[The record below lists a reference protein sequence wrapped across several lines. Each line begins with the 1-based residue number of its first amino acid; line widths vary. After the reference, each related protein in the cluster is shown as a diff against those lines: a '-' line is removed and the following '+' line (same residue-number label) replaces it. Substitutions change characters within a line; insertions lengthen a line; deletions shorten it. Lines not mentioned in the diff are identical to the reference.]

1 MMEAINLNKKV
12 MDQNPLHLVWQRLR
26 GDKPGSLPA
35 PPEDEPRLEGW
46 KRIALHLDRDVRTV
60 RRWEKN
66 QGLPVRRLMHDK
78 QASIYAYRSELDAWV
93 ADRVAPSSP
102 AGSPAGYARK
112 PAYRWSLLLVPLL
125 VVALVLGW
133 KVLDKQQAA
142 AIEFGEWDWVLITEF
157 DNRTGEEVLN
167 GTVEY
172 ALQRELANSPYVKV
186 APPGRVNAALQR
198 MRLPPDTPI
207 DLATGQEISIRDGG
221 IRMLVAGRIDR
232 LGNTYVVSTE
242 LVNPADGVTL
252 ASFNTEASGHDEI
265 LPRVSD
271 LASDVRESLGE
282 SIASIE
288 KSDETLQNVTTPSL
302 EALQL
307 YSQVDAMMRSAER
320 NKAIPV
326 LEQSLRIDPDFAS
339 AHLLLV
345 YLYRDRDDMER
356 AREHLQRAVE
366 LAETTSERERLFILA
381 TYYRYLGE
389 TDREIETY
397 ELLTRLYPDHDWA
410 NGNLAHL
417 YTWQGRPRDAH
428 PFYIRKAMQNP
439 NNLHNQFRAGE
450 SSLIHGEREQAEIYF
465 ERLETMAEYPYLRAQ
480 LAFVPIHTA
489 WYDNDMETAFRLTEE
504 LVNNTPDIQMA
515 QDGMLFA
522 HARSMYMALGKLERL
537 REVASFR
544 PQIGW
549 LEAMADWGDGRP
561 ETLANYLQQGHVS
574 YWDAAFL
581 ALAGKPDEARAM
593 LADPAIR
600 RSLRPPYHEAEWL
613 SVVNGQIALAE
624 GRFQDTVNLLSD
636 DYILSISDKDAHQFA
651 MHTLAQAHVE
661 LGQMDQAISVLQRAR
676 ALGPMTVIVNGATW
690 FWQRNMNY
698 LRELLEAAGEQ
709 RKARE
714 VSEELDEKLM
724 LADAGHPFRSP

>member
-1 MMEAINLNKKV
+1 
-12 MDQNPLHLVWQRLR
+12 MDQNPLHHVWQRLR
-26 GDKPGSLPA
+26 GYEPGSLPA

-78 QASIYAYRSELDAWV
+78 QASVYAYRSELDAWV
-93 ADRVAPSSP
+93 ADRDAPSSP
-102 AGSPAGYARK
+102 AGSPSGDARE
-112 PAYRWSLLLVPLL
+112 PAYRWSLLLVPLA

-133 KVLDKQQAA
+133 NVLDKQQPA

-172 ALQRELANSPYVKV
+172 ALQRELANSRYVKV
-186 APPGRVNAALQR
+186 VPPDRVKAALQR

-242 LVNPADGVTL
+242 LVDPADGVKL
-252 ASFNTEASGHDEI
+252 ASFSTEAGSHDEI

-271 LASDVRESLGE
+271 LAGDVRETLGE

-307 YSQVDAMMRSAER
+307 YSQADAMMRSAER
-320 NKAIPV
+320 NKAVPV

-417 YTWQGRPRDAH
+417 YTWQGRLRDAH

-439 NNLHNQFRAGE
+439 NSLHNLFRAGE
-450 SSLIHGEREQAEIYF
+450 SSLIHGEREQAEVFF
-465 ERLETMAEYPYLRAQ
+465 ERLAVMADYPYIRAQ
-480 LAFVPIHTA
+480 LTFVPIHTA
-489 WYDNDMETAFRLTEE
+489 WYDNDLETAFRLTEE

-537 REVASFR
+537 REVASLR

-549 LEAMADWGDGRP
+549 LEAMADWDDGHP
-561 ETLANYLQQGHVS
+561 ETLAIYLQQGYVS
-574 YWDAAFL
+574 YWDAAFR
-581 ALAGKPDEARAM
+581 ALTGEPDEARAM

-624 GRFQDTVNLLSD
+624 GRFQDTVNWLSD

-651 MHTLAQAHVE
+651 LHTLAQAHVE
-661 LGQMDQAISVLQRAR
+661 LGQMDRAISVLQRAR
-676 ALGPMTVIVNGATW
+676 ALGPMTITVSGATW

-724 LADAGHPFRSP
+724 LADAGHPFRSS